1 MGMALLDNVP
11 LEVGFEVSE
20 AQAKLILS
28 PAPMYKCLLFI
39 NTALVQKEKGRKEEI
54 LHKL

>member
-1 MGMALLDNVP
+1 MALLENVP

-20 AQAKLILS
+20 AHAKFSLS
-28 PAPMYKCLLFI
+28 PALMYKCLHFI